1 MADLY
6 IAKINRLE
14 FGEPLE
20 FENPNFVTELANL
33 SKSLKK
39 TPS

>member
-1 MADLY
+1 MGGELY

-20 FENPNFVTELANL
+20 FENPNFVPELADL
-33 SKSLKK
+33 FESIGISW
-39 TPS
+39 